1 MKKWILFLS
10 VLVLLLC
17 EEQKITVKLNNQ
29 SGGTKFL
36 GRNFIFF
43 KPYKSVTSSDSSATF
58 DKNKINSNI
67 QGKISVEIKWDD
79 IGSDLWNM
87 FSGCQDIVSIDL
99 SNLDTS
105 KVKGMSNMFSGCSS
119 LQSLDLSNFETSKVE
134 DMSYMFNECSSLQS
148 LDLSNFDTSNF
159 ESSNNI
165 FGSITY
171 LSYMN
176 LYNYKGN
183 DIFDSLV
190 IKITLNICTNDSNLI
205 TTYTSLQNKNITLI
219 CLNIDETTDFEST
232 YIETTNIYKVSKSVV
247 WTNLIN
253 DKTSSEKVIE
263 SSLIKTNNYYKSTG
277 LLDKSSEKLD
287 KSREIFDKSTRL
299 LEESSELLDKSSE
312 IFDKSTVLLD

>member
-119 LQSLDLSNFETSKVE
+119 LQSLDLSNLDTSKVE
-134 DMSYMFNECSSLQS
+134 DMSNMFNGCSSLQS
-148 LDLSNFDTSNF
+148 LDLSNLDTSKV
-159 ESSNNI
+159 
-165 FGSITY
+165 TQ
-171 LSYMN
+171 M
-176 LYNYKGN
+176 YNMFSGC
-183 DIFDSLV
+183 S
-190 IKITLNICTNDSNLI
+190 
-205 TTYTSLQNKNITLI
+205 SLQS
-219 CLNIDETTDFEST
+219 LN
-232 YIETTNIYKVSKSVV
+232 
-247 WTNLIN
+247 L
-253 DKTSSEKVIE
+253 
-263 SSLIKTNNYYKSTG
+263 
-277 LLDKSSEKLD
+277 
-287 KSREIFDKSTRL
+287 
-299 LEESSELLDKSSE
+299 
-312 IFDKSTVLLD
+312 